1 MKSLSYDDILL
12 EPQYSEITSRK
23 NIDLSSRLDFEITL
37 DIPLMSSPM
46 DTVTE
51 DQMAV
56 SMAQRGGLGVIHRYN
71 TIDEQVNIFKKC
83 MLSYGGNI
91 ANSYACAIG
100 VTEDYLER
108 AWALREVGCKIL
120 CLDVAHGH
128 HLLVKR
134 AIHNLKLEMPNVH
147 IMAGNVASAKG
158 YSDLA
163 FWGADSVRIGVG
175 GGSICSTRIQTGH
188 GIPTFQAVRDCQAEK
203 VKMRLENHP
212 VIPIIADG
220 GIKNSGD
227 IVKALAAGANF
238 VMLGSLLA
246 GTDEAPGK
254 EKLEYY
260 RRGPYGQT
268 HHLPK
273 PVRKKLYRG
282 MASKEAQKDWK
293 GTYSSDEGV
302 ETWIDAKGPVAYI
315 IKSLVGGVRSGLSY
329 SGARNIDDLQEKAV
343 FKLQSPLGALESSTH
358 IMK

>member
-1 MKSLSYDDILL
+1 MKCLSYDDVLL
-12 EPQYSEITSRK
+12 EPRYSSIVSRK
-23 NIDLSSRLDFEITL
+23 DIDISSDLGFGMSFDVPFI
-37 DIPLMSSPM
+37 SSPM

-51 DQMAV
+51 EKMAF
-56 SMAQRGGLGVIHRYN
+56 SMVQAGGLGIIHRYN
-71 TIDEQVNIFKKC
+71 TIREQVEMYKKC
-83 MLSYGGNI
+83 STTITPG
-91 ANSYACAIG
+91 CAIG
-100 VTEDYLER
+100 VSGDYLER
-108 AWALREVGCKIL
+108 AKALVDAGCRIL
-120 CLDVAHGH
+120 CVDVAHGH
-128 HLLVKR
+128 HLLVR
-134 AIHNLKLEMPNVH
+134 QALDALNSMSVNSIH

-158 YSDLA
+158 YRDLVS
-163 FWGADSVRIGVG
+163 WGAHSVRIGVG

-188 GIPTFQAVRDCQAEK
+188 GVPTFQAIRDCFSEK
-203 VKMRLENHP
+203 KKMISEGLD
-212 VIPIIADG
+212 VAPIIADG